1 MGGEGS
7 MASAILSLKQNRGL
21 LKKRNIRE
29 LKDLIYEKSSKTDL
43 AFKEIS
49 PDELARIKKEIRM
62 EAKIKARKEVIL
74 YSIAFVLAVG
84 LVAYLSYLFF
94 SALPE

>member
-7 MASAILSLKQNRGL
+7 MASAILSLKQNRSL

-29 LKDLIYEKSSKTDL
+29 LKELIYEKSGKTDL

-49 PDELARIKKEIRM
+49 PEELARIKEEIRM
-62 EAKIKARKEVIL
+62 EAKINARNKVVI
-74 YSIAFVLAVG
+74 YSIVFVFAVG

-94 SALPE
+94 SGLPE

>member
-7 MASAILSLKQNRGL
+7 MASAILSLKQNRSL

-29 LKDLIYEKSSKTDL
+29 LKDLIYEKSGKTDL
-43 AFKEIS
+43 AFKETS
-49 PDELARIKKEIRM
+49 SQELARIKEEIRM
-62 EAKIKARKEVIL
+62 EAKINARKEVIL

-84 LVAYLSYLFF
+84 LVAYLSFLFF

>member
-7 MASAILSLKQNRGL
+7 MASAILSLKQNRSL

-29 LKDLIYEKSSKTDL
+29 LKDLIYEKSDKTDL

-49 PDELARIKKEIRM
+49 PEELARIKEEIRM
-62 EAKIKARKEVIL
+62 EAKLIARNEAIL
-74 YSIAFVLAVG
+74 YSIVFVFALG